1 MAVTR
6 SFASEVS
13 PEFDAFARRWV
24 EAGSPV
30 ARTRLAAT
38 VLLVRD
44 GPRGP
49 EVFMQRRAS
58 TMAFAPSMVVF
69 PGGRVDPAD
78 AEASID
84 DQVVAAAAA
93 RMRMPSADTRAILA
107 AAVREVEEECGV
119 TVDAGDLRC
128 RARWITP
135 EVEPRRYDTWFFA
148 ARMPAG
154 QEALGTTSE
163 TEEEGWGHPTDIL
176 ALGEKGRLRL
186 MPPTIVSL
194 EQLAA
199 FSTVA
204 DFLADEPPI
213 ETVLPQLVETPE
225 GYVLQSR
232 IP

>member
-30 ARTRLAAT
+30 AQTRLAAT

-148 ARMPAG
+148 TRMPAG
-154 QEALGTTSE
+154 QEAIGTTTE
-163 TEEEGWGHPTDIL
+163 TEAEGWGHPADIL
-176 ALGEKGRLRL
+176 ALAARGELRL

-194 EQLAA
+194 EQLAS
-199 FSTVA
+199 FDTVEA
-204 DFLADEPPI
+204 FLADEPP
-213 ETVLPQLVETPE
+213 LDLVEPTLVLTPR
-225 GYVLQSR
+225 GYVLESR